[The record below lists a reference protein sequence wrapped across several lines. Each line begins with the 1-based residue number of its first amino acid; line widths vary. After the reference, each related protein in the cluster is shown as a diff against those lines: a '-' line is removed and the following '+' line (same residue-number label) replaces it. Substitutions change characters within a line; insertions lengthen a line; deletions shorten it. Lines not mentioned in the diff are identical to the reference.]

1 MARMGKLRNRNDAIQ
16 GYLFISPWLIG
27 FFTLTLVPI
36 VVSFYLSFT
45 DYDLLS
51 PPRWVGL
58 ENFKRMFTG
67 DPRYWRS
74 VFATLYYA
82 FVAIPLRLVVAL
94 AVAMALNTGKKMT
107 SFYRA
112 LYYLPSIVGES
123 VAVAVMWRQ
132 LFGPRGLVNAV
143 LAVFGLPSNTS
154 WTGDPRFAIW
164 TLILL
169 AAWQFGSSMLIF
181 LSGLKQ
187 IPTALY
193 ESADIDGAG
202 PVTKFLKITFPM
214 LTPVVLFN
222 LIMQMINGLIVFTP
236 ALLITNGQP
245 LDTTNFYALYLYR
258 RAFETFQMGYG
269 SGMAWVLLIVIALLT
284 GIIFKSSSR
293 WVFYGSEDRG

>member
-27 FFTLTLVPI
+27 FFMLTLVPI

-94 AVAMALNTGKKMT
+94 AVAMALNTGKRMT

-202 PVTKFLKITFPM
+202 PVVKFLKITFPM